1 MAKPWFDEKTGHI
14 LFDEYV
20 ADSPTFQAIHHD
32 KIVTEEELTQ
42 QAERVVGL
50 LRRLQS
56 QLSPEAQELAGETFC
71 ELAVLHAIHAK
82 FQETV
87 WRR

>member
-20 ADSPTFQAIHHD
+20 ADSLTFQAINHN
-32 KIVTEEELTQ
+32 KVVTEEELTQ

-50 LRRLQS
+50 LRRLQT
-56 QLSPEAQELAGETFC
+56 QLHPEVQELARETFC
-71 ELAVLHAIHAK
+71 ELAILHAIHAK
-82 FQETV
+82 FQETA
-87 WRR
+87 WRH

>member
-1 MAKPWFDEKTGHI
+1 VGKPWFDEKTGHI

-20 ADSPTFQAIHHD
+20 ADSPTFQAISRD
-32 KIVTEEELTQ
+32 KMVTEEELTQ

-50 LRRLQS
+50 LRRLEL
-56 QLSPEAQELAGETFC
+56 QLSPEVQELAGETLC

-82 FQETV
+82 FQETA
-87 WRR
+87 WRH

>member
-20 ADSPTFQAIHHD
+20 TDSPTFQAIYRE
-32 KIVTEEELTQ
+32 KVVTEEELTQ
-42 QAERVVGL
+42 QVEHVVGL

-56 QLSPEAQELAGETFC
+56 QLRPEDQDLAGETFC

-82 FQETV
+82 FQETA
-87 WRR
+87 WRH